1 MDAQAR
7 LHLTAPLDCSTNR
20 SPTLRPTVG
29 LHIESATVLGNPA
42 TYTAVPLGT
51 PVAQGI
57 SVRCESRR
65 TERVPQPCRYQRPIK
80 LASPSRTLG
89 FSKWQPKDSESRRP
103 TLVAT
108 TFSPSARKPSFSARS
123 AARER
128 KAERSALRTV
138 LRISMSIA
146 AKRLPQADHPKN
158 PGKNCGRFDSAPS
171 SCGGQAGRNR
181 RGHA

>member
-7 LHLTAPLDCSTNR
+7 LRITAPLDCSPNR

-29 LHIESATVLGNPA
+29 LHIESAAALGNQA

-65 TERVPQPCRYQRPIK
+65 TERVPQPCRSRCPIK

-89 FSKWQPKDSESRRP
+89 FSKRQPKDSESPRP

-108 TFSPSARKPSFSARS
+108 TFSLSARQPSFLLLGRS
-123 AARER
+123 R
-128 KAERSALRTV
+128 LR
-138 LRISMSIA
+138 
-146 AKRLPQADHPKN
+146 
-158 PGKNCGRFDSAPS
+158 
-171 SCGGQAGRNR
+171 R
-181 RGHA
+181 RAFA